1 MNLKKKEEFMMKL
14 VWMVQTQPL
23 KKNMMKALNKD
34 KDKELDQQLC
44 YHLRMTIRT
53 ASMMLMDVL
62 QIKNKLMDGQFM
74 MY

>member
-1 MNLKKKEEFMMKL
+1 
-14 VWMVQTQPL
+14 
-23 KKNMMKALNKD
+23 MKALNKD

-62 QIKNKLMDGQFM
+62 QIKNKLMDG
-74 MY
+74 